1 MIARMAGGKKEMRSG
16 MVGSRGWILLGTLIL
31 ASCILGCLAPQG
43 DQAEEGKIGVIV
55 SIAPQAEFVERVG
68 GDHVRVTVMVPPGAS
83 PHTYEP
89 TAGQLRAVSTAQ
101 LYALVGSGIEFE
113 LVWFDKIRAVNH
125 EMLVVDCSRGIAL
138 SGEEHEHDRA
148 EGLVEEHSGADPHIW
163 LSPRNAMVMVTNICD
178 GLSTIDPEHEAEY
191 IANRDRYLQELEEVD
206 AFIHQQLD
214 PYGKHRAFLTY
225 HPSFGYFAAEYNLT
239 QIAIEHEGKAPT
251 PQVIQTSIDYAEQF
265 NLSYVYVAPQFATR
279 DAETIAQEINGAIIY
294 LDPLPREY
302 SATMRNIATSLAR
315 ELE

>member
-1 MIARMAGGKKEMRSG
+1 
-16 MVGSRGWILLGTLIL
+16 MVGRRGWILLGTLIL
-31 ASCILGCLAPQG
+31 ASCMLGCLAPEG
-43 DQAEEGKIGVIV
+43 DQTGEGKIGVIV

-89 TAGQLRAVSTAQ
+89 TAGQLRAVSNAQ

-113 LVWFDKIRAVNH
+113 RVWFDKIRAVNH

-138 SGEEHEHDRA
+138 IGDEHDRA
-148 EGLVEEHSGADPHIW
+148 EGVVEEHSGADPHIW

-206 AFIHQQLD
+206 AFIHEQLD
-214 PYGKHRAFLTY
+214 PYGKYRAFLTY
-225 HPSFGYFAAEYNLT
+225 HPSFAYFAAEYNLT
-239 QIAIEHEGKAPT
+239 QIAIEHGGKAPT
-251 PQVIQTSIDYAEQF
+251 PQVIQDSIDYAEQY

-279 DAETIAQEINGAIIY
+279 DAETIAHEINGAIIY